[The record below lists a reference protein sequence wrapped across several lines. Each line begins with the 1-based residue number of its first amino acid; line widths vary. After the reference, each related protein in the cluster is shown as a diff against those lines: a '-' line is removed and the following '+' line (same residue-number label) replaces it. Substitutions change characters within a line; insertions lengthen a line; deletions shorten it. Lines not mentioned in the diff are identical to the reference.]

1 MSGWITAS
9 SAIPGGWITIPSD
22 AWSNQKPKHPN
33 INIPARAVIYPKRT
47 DTMLLE
53 EGLPTKRRKKM
64 TLLDYFSMDIIYGI
78 DIWLVVLEH
87 IENLRMS

>member
-1 MSGWITAS
+1 
-9 SAIPGGWITIPSD
+9 
-22 AWSNQKPKHPN
+22 
-33 INIPARAVIYPKRT
+33 
-47 DTMLLE
+47 MLLE